1 MSTQQPQAQTSNL
14 AEALVASGLVK
25 NVKLPQPERLTN
37 SINVVNEPV
46 KMPAPIIS
54 VPNYQSQNKNKKAQS
69 NIDFSA
75 VTSQR
80 NPTQIKLSP
89 IENIYVDRQ
98 ANGSLPKL
106 KLKPEGPS
114 IRSDAPGSDLSFLH
128 DRPQK
133 KDSNEL
139 TNEEILRSIPSNEP
153 ITFPR
158 TMLLSTTLGK
168 PQIASRA
175 NYENLNGLLQHLVS
189 QIELNPDSSE
199 EEKIVAQRDAFNT
212 VMSEIVRQGFYECS
226 EKGDL
231 FNNMRTYMNQTA
243 DQIPVLTNKL
253 QKVREAA
260 QNQIAALKSEN
271 DDLEK
276 KNEALSAKYNIL
288 EKDQN
293 RLQTRLKFAEDKI
306 PQLEENTRILRLK
319 NQETEIKASETLKKL
334 EKVKEKKGKLK
345 TLKIENQSII
355 EEMGKQI
362 QELLDFKEKAQDT
375 IFFCTDENDR
385 LKKINIELKK
395 EIEALKE
402 ATNELAKKLEI
413 ALKESKK
420 DTNRV
425 NEQTQT
431 AFFSKQSNYGSS
443 YRNNS
448 NNNNN
453 SSSKNNNK
461 NNTQNITNVSSRNR
475 NQLSYSKNNQSDT
488 SDSDSYYYY
497 DDEEETK
504 DKPSSSKSS
513 KSNKSNKS
521 YTDFNKKEKSNKTSV
536 SNSPISKHKSKNQ
549 SISNSETDETR
560 KLKKTS
566 KNGKRSK
573 STSPSKKSTVHKHKN
588 ESNESEQN
596 TTTENDNESENDN
609 NYSEPSTSN
618 KNENEEE
625 QINEK
630 VNHKTEKPKS
640 STKEKAKRKHKEKE
654 SEDTE
659 PYNKNDDTETGND
672 DDNNNENVNNE
683 DSTISATTNGH
694 KKRKKHKSKNKQV
707 NTVEE
712 IRKLKKDFDACQEF
726 VGDITLDSFKKLK
739 ETILERNGRFVA
751 NNENLMMAQDGSF
764 EIDREEDGPPTEAYK
779 DTLKMFVHNLMNRVM
794 DKACY
799 TVFFATIGIQSTDI
813 DIDFEE
819 GQVGTS
825 ARSTARNVKTQGNTT
840 STLGGF
846 PSIKSKRILLVDRET
861 MCFSHEL
868 KRDDFKD
875 NFTRLLDPTYSDRP
889 PRSFE
894 WMMKS
899 IKSIYDEKTVKDAKD
914 LKDMIDGKN
923 EISFFHAMQMPLFAL
938 QWSMRQYGLEY
949 LAHQCCWDLVNTAR
963 AHQLKA
969 AEIETFRKFLDE
981 DLSTTQLTFFLRM
994 RTICMRRGITLPVNI
1009 FVDEGGEKDPN
1020 GGDDGSNTSTVVYNQ
1035 VFLTTSIAIDI
1046 IQKVFQKADKDIVDA
1061 AVKAVKHDV
1070 VRKPSPTADSSVT
1083 YVSMITVLNHSI
1095 EAFQNYELNE
1105 LRKLMLCCQIKPKMD
1120 SKAFRLLVKDLIPSS
1135 NEQNISDLYRLLL
1148 STPFSQDNS
1157 AEKVTISKKKFIDK
1171 FNSRSLLS
1179 KENAKEAFEIE
1190 KYYSTSPELEA
1201 VKNKWKSLLPL
1212 LDDALGDAE
1221 KREKNPSLSHEML
1234 CLKLDIDNVNSSL
1247 TCFDVVGA
1255 HKNILTCIIQYQE
1268 LLWTFKEPEIESMDE
1283 TTNSIMNILKI

>member
-25 NVKLPQPERLTN
+25 NVKIPQPERLTN

-46 KMPAPIIS
+46 NVPAPIIS
-54 VPNYQSQNKNKKAQS
+54 VPNYQNQNKTKKAQS

-80 NPTQIKLSP
+80 NPTSIKLAP

-98 ANGSLPKL
+98 ANGPLPKL

-114 IRSDAPGSDLSFLH
+114 IRSDAPNSDLSFLH
-128 DRPQK
+128 DKPQK

-139 TNEEILRSIPSNEP
+139 TNEEILRSFPSNEP

-189 QIELNPDSSE
+189 QIELDPNSTD

-276 KNEALSAKYNIL
+276 KNEALFAKYSIL

-293 RLQTRLKFAEDKI
+293 RLQSRLKFAEEKI
-306 PQLEENTRILRLK
+306 PQLEENTRLLRLK

-334 EKVKEKKGKLK
+334 EKVKQKKGKLK

-402 ATNELAKKLEI
+402 ATNELAKKLEK
-413 ALKESKK
+413 ALKDSKK
-420 DTNRV
+420 DSNRI

-431 AFFSKQSNYGSS
+431 AFFSKHSNYGSNH
-443 YRNNS
+443 R

-453 SSSKNNNK
+453 GSSNGNSSKNSSS
-461 NNTQNITNVSSRNR
+461 QSVSNSSSNRNR
-475 NQLSYSKNNQSDT
+475 NQNSFSRKVDNDT
-488 SDSDSYYYY
+488 SDEDDDSYYYY
-497 DDEEETK
+497 DEEEETK
-504 DKPSSSKSS
+504 EKPGSSKSIKNYYETSKKGSSNKVSAKNSPDARNRNKNKLKNNSSSSQISSTNVNKAKSSSKNIT
-513 KSNKSNKS
+513 KNKSTES
-521 YTDFNKKEKSNKTSV
+521 YKAASHKNNEEKN
-536 SNSPISKHKSKNQ
+536 
-549 SISNSETDETR
+549 R
-560 KLKKTS
+560 
-566 KNGKRSK
+566 K
-573 STSPSKKSTVHKHKN
+573 STKNISSTN
-588 ESNESEQN
+588 E
-596 TTTENDNESENDN
+596 DN
-609 NYSEPSTSN
+609 NDESKETTIGN
-618 KNENEEE
+618 NQNEEE
-625 QINEK
+625 EKTNEK
-630 VNHKTEKPKS
+630 VEHEVKADN
-640 STKEKAKRKHKEKE
+640 STNEE
-654 SEDTE
+654 ED
-659 PYNKNDDTETGND
+659 
-672 DDNNNENVNNE
+672 NNENIENN
-683 DSTISATTNGH
+683 TTETDNENNNIDTNVTDNQNVH
-694 KKRKKHKSKNKQV
+694 KRRKKHKSKDKDKQV
-707 NTVEE
+707 VTVQE
-712 IRKLKKDFDACQEF
+712 IRKLKKDFDACQDY
-726 VGDITLDSFKKLK
+726 VGDISLDSFKKLK

-764 EIDREEDGPPTEAYK
+764 EINKEDDGPPTEAFK

-799 TVFFATIGIQSTDI
+799 TVFFASIGIQSTDI
-813 DIDFEE
+813 EIEEE
-819 GQVGTS
+819 GQIGTS
-825 ARSTARNVKTQGNTT
+825 ARSTIGNNRG
-840 STLGGF
+840 SAVSGSGGGF
-846 PSIKSKRILLVDRET
+846 STNPSSMKMRILLVDRET
-861 MCFSHEL
+861 MCFEHEL

-899 IKSIYDEKTVKDAKD
+899 IKSIYDEKTVKDSKD
-914 LKDMIDGKN
+914 LKDLLEKKN
-923 EISFFHAMQMPLFAL
+923 NASSFFHSIQMPLFAL

-963 AHQLKA
+963 AHQTKA

-981 DLSTTQLTFFLRM
+981 DYSTTQLTFFLRM
-994 RTICMRRGITLPVNI
+994 RTICMRRGITLPVNV
-1009 FVDEGGEKDPN
+1009 FVDDGAEKDEN
-1020 GGDDGSNTSTVVYNQ
+1020 GDSNNTVVYNQ
-1035 VFLTTSIAIDI
+1035 VFLTTSIAIEI
-1046 IQKVFQKADKDIVDA
+1046 IQKVFQKADKDIVEA
-1061 AVKAVKHDV
+1061 AVKAVRHDI
-1070 VRKPSPTADSSVT
+1070 VRKPAPTADSSVT

-1120 SKAFRLLVKDLIPSS
+1120 SKAFKMLVRELIPSS
-1135 NEQNISDLYRLLL
+1135 NEQNIAELYRLLL
-1148 STPFSQDNS
+1148 STPFDDS
-1157 AEKVTISKKKFIDK
+1157 AEKVTVSKKKFIEK
-1171 FNSRSLLS
+1171 FNARSLLS
-1179 KENAKEAFEIE
+1179 KENAQEVFDIE
-1190 KYYSTSPELEA
+1190 KFYSTSPELEA
-1201 VKNKWKSLLPL
+1201 VKEKWKSLLPL
-1212 LDDALGDAE
+1212 LDGALEDAE
-1221 KREKNPSLSHEML
+1221 KKGKDPSLSHEML
-1234 CLKLDIDNVNSSL
+1234 RLKLDIDNVNSSL
-1247 TCFDVVGA
+1247 TCFDVFGA
-1255 HKNILTCIIQYQE
+1255 HKNILSCLIQYQE
-1268 LLWTFKEPEIESMDE
+1268 LIWTFKTPEIESMDE
-1283 TTNSIMNILKI
+1283 TTNSIMNVLNI